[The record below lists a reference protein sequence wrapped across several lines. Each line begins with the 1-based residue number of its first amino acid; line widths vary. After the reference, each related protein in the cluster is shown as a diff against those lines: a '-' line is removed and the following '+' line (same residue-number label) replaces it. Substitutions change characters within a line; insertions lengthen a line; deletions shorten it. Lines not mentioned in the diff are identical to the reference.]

1 MQQRQSNMELCRI
14 VAIVMVLVLHSDF
27 AVFGWPETMLELH
40 VPLLFAECFCIVA
53 VPVFVMISGY
63 FSIHLKLKSVVNL
76 AYICLFCA
84 MLKFLYNA
92 ATNQPFDVNNL
103 FFISR
108 SNWFIPVYLGLV
120 VFSPILNAVCEKLDK
135 RQFSIMMCTIMFY
148 HFYMGWFP
156 ARPQLGIGVNGG
168 CSLYEFTLF
177 YLVGRYI
184 RLYGVCEFIKKHSF
198 LLYVLVCSFWVI
210 AYYLMVYYGFAHY
223 APRLL
228 WGSSPFMVFGS
239 ACVLLTF
246 ERINIQ
252 SKVINHISKSVLAV
266 LLLHSSKAGM
276 GILRP
281 IYQDIFENYNWGGAL
296 CLWAITIAGTF
307 ATCVI
312 IDQLRLVSYNY
323 LQKIFFH

>member
-27 AVFGWPETMLELH
+27 AVFGWPETMQELH
-40 VPLLFAECFCIVA
+40 IPLLIAECFCIVA

-84 MLKFLYNA
+84 VLKILYNV
-92 ATNQPFDVNNL
+92 ATNQPFNINNL

-108 SNWFIPVYLGLV
+108 SNWFISVYLGLV

-135 RQFSIMMCTIMFY
+135 RQFSIMLCTVLFY

-168 CSLYEFTLF
+168 CSLYEFMLY

-184 RLYGVCEFIKKHSF
+184 KLYGVCEFIKKNSVF
-198 LLYVLVCSFWVI
+198 LYVLVCSFWIV
-210 AYYLMVYYGFAHY
+210 AYYLIVYYGYGHY
-223 APRLL
+223 ANRIL
-228 WGSSPFMVFGS
+228 WGSSPFMIFGS

-252 SKVINHISKSVLAV
+252 SKIINHISKSVLAV
-266 LLLHSSKAGM
+266 LLLHSCKAGM
-276 GILRP
+276 DILRP
-281 IYQDIFENYNWGGAL
+281 LYQSIFENYNWGEAL
-296 CLWAITIAGTF
+296 CLWTITIVGTF